1 MRAQKYF
8 KGTIGIIRFSDLDMK
23 NLSPKERV
31 LGALLG
37 KKIDR
42 IPASSVA
49 GCGGTVCVDMQ
60 KSAGIYWPDAHKDAE
75 KMAKLAIASYELT
88 GLECVRVPFDFVI
101 EPEALGCEIKY
112 PPKVDAVPM
121 VYEHIYQKPDDLKMP
136 ENILELGRI
145 PILLEAIKILKEK
158 VGNILPVSS
167 LLLGPFTLVSE
178 MVGASRLMIWCL
190 RKPDYVKEFVEFATD
205 FLIEFGKAQYDAGS
219 DIVEVGDPVAS
230 PDLIRPSMFNDFA
243 KPALIKLSDRLKG
256 IKVLHICGNSQLIV
270 TDMSEC
276 GYHGISIEEAVDIAK
291 AKSVI
296 GDVKILGNVSSK
308 ETLLFGNPEEVKAEA
323 KKAIESGVDL
333 LEPGCGIAPST
344 PLANVKAFVKA
355 AKEFGWKRALD

>member
-1 MRAQKYF
+1 
-8 KGTIGIIRFSDLDMK
+8 MK
-23 NLSPKERV
+23 TLCPKERV

-60 KSAGIYWPDAHKDAE
+60 KSVGIYWPEAHKDAE
-75 KMAKLAIASYELT
+75 KMAKLSIASYELT

-101 EPEALGCEIKY
+101 EPEALGCEVKY

-121 VYEHIYQKPDDLKMP
+121 VYEHTYQKPEDLKMP

-145 PILLEAIKILKEK
+145 PILLKAIKILKGE
-158 VGNILPVSS
+158 VGDVLPVSS
-167 LLLGPFTLVSE
+167 LLLGPFTLVAE
-178 MVGASRLMIWCL
+178 MVGTSKLMIWCL

-243 KPALIKLSDRLKG
+243 KPALIKVADSLDG
-256 IKVLHICGNSQLIV
+256 TKVLHICGDTELIV
-270 TDMSEC
+270 PDMAEC
-276 GYHGISIEEAVDIAK
+276 GYHGISIEETVDIAK
-291 AKSVI
+291 AKSVV

-308 ETLLFGNPEEVKAEA
+308 ETLLFGTPEEVKAEA
-323 KKAIESGVDL
+323 KKAIDAGVDL
-333 LEPGCGIAPST
+333 LEPGCGIAPPT
-344 PLANVKAFVKA
+344 PLANVKAFVEA
-355 AKEFGWKRALD
+355 AKEFGWKKSLE